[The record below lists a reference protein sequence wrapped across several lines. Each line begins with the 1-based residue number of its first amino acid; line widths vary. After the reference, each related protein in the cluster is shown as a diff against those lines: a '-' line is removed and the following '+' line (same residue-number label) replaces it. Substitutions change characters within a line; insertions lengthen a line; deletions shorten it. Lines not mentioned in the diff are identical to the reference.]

1 MQQGLGLNSIF
12 LVVMLGLFYVMV
24 FMPEKKR
31 KKKYNEMLNSISVN
45 DEIITRGGI
54 IGKIV
59 SIKEDY
65 AIIQTGPD
73 RVKIQVS
80 KSGILDITKK
90 REIQIKKKILI
101 RKRKNQQKR
110 INKLS

>member
-1 MQQGLGLNSIF
+1 
-12 LVVMLGLFYVMV
+12 
-24 FMPEKKR
+24 
-31 KKKYNEMLNSISVN
+31 MLNSVSIN

-65 AIIQTGPD
+65 VIIQTGPD

-90 REIQIKKKILI
+90 
-101 RKRKNQQKR
+101 KRR
-110 INKLS
+110 YR

>member
-12 LVVMLGLFYVMV
+12 LIVMLGLFYVMV
-24 FMPEKKR
+24 FLPEKKR
-31 KKKYNEMLNSISVN
+31 KKKYNEMLNSISAN

-59 SIKEDY
+59 NIKEDY
-65 AIIQTGPD
+65 VIIQTGPD
-73 RVKIQVS
+73 RVKVQIS

-90 REIQIKKKILI
+90 REDT
-101 RKRKNQQKR
+101 N
-110 INKLS
+110 NKDNTDNKEEKSAKEDK

>member
-1 MQQGLGLNSIF
+1 
-12 LVVMLGLFYVMV
+12 
-24 FMPEKKR
+24 
-31 KKKYNEMLNSISVN
+31 MLNSVSIN

-65 AIIQTGPD
+65 VIIQTGPD

-90 REIQIKKKILI
+90 REDTDKK
-101 RKRKNQQKR
+101 RRY
-110 INKLS
+110 

>member
-45 DEIITRGGI
+45 DEIITLTRF
-54 IGKIV
+54 
-59 SIKEDY
+59 SIKEVRESAY
-65 AIIQTGPD
+65 GQPD
-73 RVKIQVS
+73 
-80 KSGILDITKK
+80 
-90 REIQIKKKILI
+90 
-101 RKRKNQQKR
+101 
-110 INKLS
+110 

>member
-24 FMPEKKR
+24 FLPEKKR
-31 KKKYNEMLNSISVN
+31 KKKYNEMLNSVSIN

-65 AIIQTGPD
+65 VIIQTGPD

-90 REIQIKKKILI
+90 REDTDKKEDIDKKE
-101 RKRKNQQKR
+101 RKTSKR
-110 INKLS
+110 G

>member
-24 FMPEKKR
+24 FLPEKKR

-45 DEIITRGGI
+45 DEVITRGGI

-59 SIKEDY
+59 NIKEDY
-65 AIIQTGPD
+65 VIIQTGPD
-73 RVKIQVS
+73 RVKVQIS
-80 KSGILDITKK
+80 KSGILDISKK
-90 REIQIKKKILI
+90 EKIQIKKKIWI
-101 RKRKNQQKR
+101 RKKKNQQKR

>member
-90 REIQIKKKILI
+90 
-101 RKRKNQQKR
+101 KRR
-110 INKLS
+110 YR

>member
-1 MQQGLGLNSIF
+1 SIF

-90 REIQIKKKILI
+90 REDTDKKEDIDK
-101 RKRKNQQKR
+101 KEEKPAKED
-110 INKLS
+110 K

>member
-65 AIIQTGPD
+65 VIIQTGTD

-90 REIQIKKKILI
+90 REDTDKKEEIDK
-101 RKRKNQQKR
+101 KEEKPAKED
-110 INKLS
+110 K

>member
-24 FMPEKKR
+24 FLPEKKR
-31 KKKYNEMLNSISVN
+31 KKKYNEMLNSVSIN

-65 AIIQTGPD
+65 VIIQTGPD

-90 REIQIKKKILI
+90 REDTDKKEDIDK
-101 RKRKNQQKR
+101 KEEKPAKED
-110 INKLS
+110 K

>member
-65 AIIQTGPD
+65 AIIQTGPG

-90 REIQIKKKILI
+90 REDTDKKEDIDK
-101 RKRKNQQKR
+101 KEEKPAKED
-110 INKLS
+110 K

>member
-24 FMPEKKR
+24 FLPEKKR
-31 KKKYNEMLNSISVN
+31 KKKYNEMLNSVSIN

-65 AIIQTGPD
+65 VIIQTGPD

-90 REIQIKKKILI
+90 REDTDKKEDIGK
-101 RKRKNQQKR
+101 KEEKPAKED
-110 INKLS
+110 K

>member
-24 FMPEKKR
+24 FLPEKKR

-45 DEIITRGGI
+45 DEVITRGGI

-59 SIKEDY
+59 NIKEDY
-65 AIIQTGPD
+65 VIIQTGPD
-73 RVKIQVS
+73 RVKIQAS
-80 KSGILDITKK
+80 KSGILDISKK
-90 REIQIKKKILI
+90 REDTDKKEDMDK
-101 RKRKNQQKR
+101 KEEKSAKED
-110 INKLS
+110 K

>member
-90 REIQIKKKILI
+90 REDTDKKEDIDK
-101 RKRKNQQKR
+101 KEHK
-110 INKLS
+110 

>member
-24 FMPEKKR
+24 FLPEKKR
-31 KKKYNEMLNSISVN
+31 KKKYNEMLNSVSIN

-65 AIIQTGPD
+65 VIIQTGPD

-80 KSGILDITKK
+80 KSGILDITKE
-90 REIQIKKKILI
+90 REDTDKKEDIDK
-101 RKRKNQQKR
+101 KEEKPAKED
-110 INKLS
+110 K

>member
-45 DEIITRGGI
+45 DEIITRG
-54 IGKIV
+54 
-59 SIKEDY
+59 
-65 AIIQTGPD
+65 
-73 RVKIQVS
+73 
-80 KSGILDITKK
+80 
-90 REIQIKKKILI
+90 
-101 RKRKNQQKR
+101 
-110 INKLS
+110 

>member
-65 AIIQTGPD
+65 VIIQTGPD

-90 REIQIKKKILI
+90 REDTDKKEDIDK
-101 RKRKNQQKR
+101 KEEKPAKED
-110 INKLS
+110 K

>member
-90 REIQIKKKILI
+90 REDTDKKEDIDK
-101 RKRKNQQKR
+101 KEEKSAKED
-110 INKLS
+110 K

>member
-90 REIQIKKKILI
+90 REDTDKKEDIDK
-101 RKRKNQQKR
+101 KEEKPAKED
-110 INKLS
+110 K